1 MEKHS
6 IIISTIS
13 VAIMGCI
20 LFLGVSSVL
29 AESVLSAEEVTQLFS
44 GKTVEGI
51 AVRKGYSFKSY
62 FDPNGTIRTQ
72 YAKGKKRKGKWYI
85 DDDGRKCLRYEDQS
99 KENCHIIV
107 NDGGVYKEFKVKGG
121 KRQQVVEFTRFTE
134 GNIYGL

>member
-13 VAIMGCI
+13 AVIIGCI
-20 LFLGVSSVL
+20 LFLGASSVL

-51 AVRKGYSFKSY
+51 TVSKGYSFKAY

-72 YAKGKKRKGKWYI
+72 YAKGKRKGKWYI
-85 DDDGRKCLRYEDQS
+85 DDDGRKCLRYEDMS
-99 KENCHIIV
+99 RENCHIIV
-107 NDGGVYKEFKVKGG
+107 NDGGVYKEFKVKRG
-121 KRQQVVEFTRFTE
+121 KRHQTVEFTKFTE
-134 GNIYGL
+134 GNLYGL

>member
-13 VAIMGCI
+13 AVIIGCI
-20 LFLGVSSVL
+20 LFLGASSVL
-29 AESVLSAEEVTQLFS
+29 AENVLSAEEVTQLFS

-51 AVRKGYSFKSY
+51 TVSKGYSFKAY

-72 YAKGKKRKGKWYI
+72 YAKGKRKGKWYI

-99 KENCHIIV
+99 RERCNIIV

-121 KRQQVVEFTRFTE
+121 KRHQTVEFTKFTE
-134 GNIYGL
+134 GNLYGL

>member
-13 VAIMGCI
+13 AVIIGCI
-20 LFLGVSSVL
+20 LFLGASSVL
-29 AESVLSAEEVTQLFS
+29 AESVLTAEEVTQLFS

-51 AVRKGYSFKSY
+51 TVRKGYSFKAY

-72 YAKGKKRKGKWYI
+72 YAKGKRKGKWYI
-85 DDDGRKCLRYEDQS
+85 DDDGRKCLRYEDMS
-99 KENCHIIV
+99 RENCHIIV

-121 KRQQVVEFTRFTE
+121 KRHQTVEFTKFTE
-134 GNIYGL
+134 GNLYGL